1 MMIAALS
8 LTKYYLSINQV
19 LALQIVLLTTIT
31 KTIVIIVSFPTV
43 ILLSLNSF
51 LDVGESSQISA
62 FSRVIPSTKAQ
73 RSTLIDDDLED
84 ANQFFKKHN
93 KNSQDDFL
101 SNIMT

>member
-1 MMIAALS
+1 MIAVLS
-8 LTKYYLSINQV
+8 LTKYFPNTKQV
-19 LALQIVLLTTIT
+19 LALQIVLLTITT
-31 KTIVIIVSFPTV
+31 KTIVIIINFPTV
-43 ILLSLNSF
+43 ILLPF
-51 LDVGESSQISA
+51 DQYLDVGESSQISA